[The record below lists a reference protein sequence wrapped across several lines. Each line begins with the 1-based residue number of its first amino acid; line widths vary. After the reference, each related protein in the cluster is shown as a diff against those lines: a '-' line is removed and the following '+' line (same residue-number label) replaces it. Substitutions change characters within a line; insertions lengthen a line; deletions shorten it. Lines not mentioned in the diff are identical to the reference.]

1 MTIDEAFTYF
11 PTLTTSR
18 LHLRQLRSTDA
29 EALFAIRSD
38 PEVME
43 FMAGSLI
50 SCSQMRMPLF
60 NDFRVFMSGM
70 RAYSGNYA

>member
-43 FMAGSLI
+43 VLWQGALSVARRCACRY
-50 SCSQMRMPLF
+50 STT
-60 NDFRVFMSGM
+60 SGFL
-70 RAYSGNYA
+70 